1 MRKRTESRRS
11 MQIKALLSM
20 GMLAG
25 LGAVST
31 LAAWTGTATATS
43 APITA
48 ATVSLGVGATAANDN
63 SYTVP
68 INGSNWYPGMS
79 QALPVVVKNTSSL
92 ALPYSITGSVTEN
105 AGGGLGHALHVVV
118 TAGTVTGTPPK
129 TSCTGTPLVNKP
141 ALSAFPP
148 PAVRPSSLAPQ
159 ASETLCVQYSLPETA
174 AAALQGNSATVKLTF
189 TATVGS

>member
-1 MRKRTESRRS
+1 MSNRAQSRRA

-20 GMLAG
+20 GMLVG

-48 ATVSLGVGATAANDN
+48 AKVSLGVGATADN
-63 SYTVP
+63 ASSYTVP

-79 QALPVVVKNTSSL
+79 QALPVVVKNTSTL

-105 AGGGLGHALHVVV
+105 AGGGLGQALHVVV
-118 TAGTVTGTPPK
+118 TAGTVTGTAPNV
-129 TSCTGTPLVNKP
+129 SCTGTPLVSKAALASFP
-141 ALSAFPP
+141 APV
-148 PAVRPSSLAPQ
+148 VRPSSLAPE
-159 ASETLCVQYSLPETA
+159 ASETLCVQYSLPATA
-174 AAALQGNSATVKLTF
+174 NTALQGNSTTVKLTF